1 MKISPKVVKSLM
13 GVGGLLSFTGFV
25 IDLLFRDAAQEV
37 AINDILD
44 ARLAALDEEDDDD
57 VEQLQKGNAEMC
69 SLNIFRKNVPI

>member
-37 AINDILD
+37 AINDVLD
-44 ARLAALDEEDDDD
+44 ARLAALDEEEDD
-57 VEQLQKGNAEMC
+57 VE
-69 SLNIFRKNVPI
+69 

>member
-37 AINDILD
+37 AINDVLD
-44 ARLAALDEEDDDD
+44 ARLAALDEEEDED
-57 VEQLQKGNAEMC
+57 VE
-69 SLNIFRKNVPI
+69 